1 MDYQQDYVM
10 RLIKQMMQA
19 LAKIIFK
26 KKDEEEITNSLLTT
40 SPDGSGEI
48 DLFEMADSGRINEA
62 ENLLYEHLDT
72 SDMSQLR
79 SAFAFYEHINE
90 FQNEFLEEHD
100 YSREEV
106 LEGIKSIAAEFGV
119 SGLVDALL
127 K

>member
-1 MDYQQDYVM
+1 MDYEQDYVM

-26 KKDEEEITNSLLTT
+26 KTDDEEINEAILITG
-40 SPDGSGEI
+40 PEGRKEI
-48 DLFEMADSGRINEA
+48 DLFHMADNGQINEA

-79 SAFAFYEHINE
+79 NAFAFYEHINE
-90 FQNEFLEEHD
+90 YQNDFLEEHN

-106 LEGIKSIAAEFGV
+106 LEGIKNISEEFGV
-119 SGLVDALL
+119 LGVVDALL
-127 K
+127 

>member
-1 MDYQQDYVM
+1 MDYEQDYVM

-26 KKDEEEITNSLLTT
+26 KTDEEEINETILTT
-40 SPDGSGEI
+40 GPGGGKEI
-48 DLFEMADSGRINEA
+48 DLFHMADNGQINEA

-79 SAFAFYEHINE
+79 NAFAFYEHINE
-90 FQNEFLEEHD
+90 YQNDFLEEHN

-106 LEGIKSIAAEFGV
+106 LEGIKNISEEFGV
-119 SGLVDALL
+119 LGVVDALL
-127 K
+127 

>member
-1 MDYQQDYVM
+1 MDYEQDYVM

-26 KKDEEEITNSLLTT
+26 KTDEEEINEAILITG
-40 SPDGSGEI
+40 PEGRKEI
-48 DLFEMADSGRINEA
+48 DLFHMADNGQINEA

-79 SAFAFYEHINE
+79 NAFAFYEHINE
-90 FQNEFLEEHD
+90 YQNDFLEEHN

-106 LEGIKSIAAEFGV
+106 LEGIKNISEEFGV
-119 SGLVDALL
+119 LGVVDALL
-127 K
+127 

>member
-1 MDYQQDYVM
+1 MDYEQDYVM

-26 KKDEEEITNSLLTT
+26 KTDDEEINEAILITG
-40 SPDGSGEI
+40 PEGEKEI
-48 DLFEMADSGRINEA
+48 DLFHMADNGQINEA

-79 SAFAFYEHINE
+79 NAFAFYEHINE
-90 FQNEFLEEHD
+90 YQNDFLEEHN

-106 LEGIKSIAAEFGV
+106 LEGIKNISEEFGV
-119 SGLVDALL
+119 LGVVDALL
-127 K
+127 

>member
-19 LAKIIFK
+19 IAKIMFK
-26 KKDEEEITNSLLTT
+26 KKEEEEISDSFLTT
-40 SPDGSGEI
+40 SSDENGDI
-48 DLFEMADSGRINEA
+48 DLFELADSGRINEA

-106 LEGIKSIAAEFGV
+106 LEGIKSIASEFGV

-127 K
+127 

>member
-19 LAKIIFK
+19 IAKIMFK
-26 KKDEEEITNSLLTT
+26 KKEEEEISDSFLTT
-40 SPDGSGEI
+40 SSDGSGDI
-48 DLFEMADSGRINEA
+48 DLFDLADSGRINEA

-106 LEGIKSIAAEFGV
+106 LEGIKNIASEFGV

-127 K
+127 